1 MLANSVLDVGS
12 LVQEFPMLD
21 SSIVLLQAAM
31 GREKE
36 DIGVAR
42 RD

>member
-1 MLANSVLDVGS
+1 
-12 LVQEFPMLD
+12 MLD

-31 GREKE
+31 GREEE
-36 DIGVAR
+36 DIDVAR